1 MDKNNSQKVKAGAAY
16 GGVDMNQSTGTVIPI
31 GAKYPIVISN
41 SNNQYQNGSI
51 SGQIVPDD
59 YYFNGNLSRLTMVE
73 KRKYIAN
80 FLTNK
85 LPKIVKDWNGNIWLV
100 KFIDNV
106 SCSFNSNYGMGMA
119 SFSANWVEVGDPT
132 NQEDLQNTGI
142 IDVGGV

>member
-1 MDKNNSQKVKAGAAY
+1 
-16 GGVDMNQSTGTVIPI
+16 
-31 GAKYPIVISN
+31 
-41 SNNQYQNGSI
+41 
-51 SGQIVPDD
+51 
-59 YYFNGNLSRLTMVE
+59 MVE